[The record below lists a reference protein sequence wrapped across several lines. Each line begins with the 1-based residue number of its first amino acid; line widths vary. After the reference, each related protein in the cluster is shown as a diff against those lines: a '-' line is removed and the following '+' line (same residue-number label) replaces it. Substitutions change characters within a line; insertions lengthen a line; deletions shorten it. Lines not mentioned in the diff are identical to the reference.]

1 MSNKLNIDEKII
13 AIDTAIEVQEWYIK
27 RAEALER
34 LKENEDFKLVIL
46 EGYID
51 VEADRLYNLLMAP
64 QTIKLDDK
72 ENYLSQLEAI
82 KCLNRYLG
90 DDKYVGIATRLG
102 QNAKVLIED
111 NLKLKQELIDGREV

>member
-111 NLKLKQELIDGREV
+111 NLKLKQELIDGIEV